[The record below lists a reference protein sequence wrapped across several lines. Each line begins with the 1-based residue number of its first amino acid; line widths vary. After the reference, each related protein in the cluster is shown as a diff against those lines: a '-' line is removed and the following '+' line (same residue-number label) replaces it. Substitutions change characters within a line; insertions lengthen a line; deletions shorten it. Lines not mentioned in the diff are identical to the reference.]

1 MGKTC
6 SFQNQYCLHGIMSST
21 SSNNPSPIHS
31 IHLYL
36 YDYTFFMFS
45 LTIPHLSHV
54 VSVETPQ
61 KFSELHR
68 IGPQYL
74 LDRKNLSLHLR
85 RLFLMNQLAPETS
98 GNRPVHCEHR
108 SQILMQFP
116 FEKVKVN
123 WV

>member
-1 MGKTC
+1 
-6 SFQNQYCLHGIMSST
+6 MSST

-54 VSVETPQ
+54 VSVDTPQ

-68 IGPQYL
+68 IGSQYL
-74 LDRKNLSLHLR
+74 LDRKKSLPSLKETVSNESVGTWNLR
-85 RLFLMNQLAPETS
+85 E
-98 GNRPVHCEHR
+98 
-108 SQILMQFP
+108 
-116 FEKVKVN
+116 
-123 WV
+123 